1 MNKELPFSVILE
13 LKADTWQYAV
23 SELVNTA
30 CYENKEEAFEA
41 VMKREEEATTAIGD
55 GVAVPHAR
63 LEGLESMEVVVGRSH
78 RGIEMGGRTVHI
90 FLLILIPQSTASSH
104 VDFLSNA
111 VRILSSSTNR
121 ERIMEA
127 EGKDEILEVFA
138 I

>member
-30 CYENKEEAFEA
+30 CYENKEEALEA

-78 RGIEMGGRTVHI
+78 RGIEMGERTVHI

-111 VRILSSSTNR
+111 VRLLSSSTNR

-127 EGKDEILEVFA
+127 EDKDEILEVFA